1 MDFDEE
7 KIEFGIY
14 EDKIKKLLKKYKKIK
29 KYQRSPIFQ
38 VKTMD
43 GTETY
48 VSELIKEV
56 RENPWQMGKH
66 YLLNLYGCSFV
77 LLNDEY
83 YLIDLLE
90 NAAAASGA
98 TVVQTIFK
106 KFEPQG
112 VTVLCLL
119 SESHISIHTWP
130 EEGKAAVDVYTCGD
144 CNPKIGCDIIIQQL
158 YAQDHTLSYIE
169 R

>member
-1 MDFDEE
+1 
-7 KIEFGIY
+7 
-14 EDKIKKLLKKYKKIK
+14 
-29 KYQRSPIFQ
+29 
-38 VKTMD
+38 
-43 GTETY
+43 
-48 VSELIKEV
+48 
-56 RENPWQMGKH
+56 MGKH

-77 LLNDEY
+77 LLDNEQC
-83 YLIDLLE
+83 LIDLLE
-90 NAAAASGA
+90 NAAVASGA
-98 TVVQTIFK
+98 TVVQTISK

-158 YAQDHTLSYIE
+158 YAKEHTLSYIE